1 MKRVVV
7 IGGGAA
13 GLMAAKAAADGGN
26 DVTVVEKNSRPAR
39 KMMITGKGRCNVTN
53 DADIKELVG
62 AVTGNGRFLYSSF
75 NMFSSA
81 DTMRFFEENGVPLKV
96 ERGGRVFP
104 CSDRAGDI
112 VDALVGA
119 AVKSGAK
126 IICDRVTGIDIK
138 EGAVKGVKTE
148 NNLRL
153 PADAVIV
160 ATGGMSYPAT
170 GSTGDGYELA
180 KKAGHNVT
188 PIRPSLVPLTV
199 LEGWC
204 SSLQGLSLKNV
215 TVSLYAEGEKKP
227 LYSELGEMM
236 FTHFGLTGPEIL
248 SASAYIDDPKTR
260 KYYITIDMKP
270 ALSAE
275 KLDQRIMRDFAK
287 YSNRDYIN
295 SLCDLLPK
303 KMVPVVVGLSHI
315 EPSQKVNQITREQR
329 ERIVSALKCLT
340 LHITGTRPI
349 DEAIVTKG
357 GVELTGVDPKT
368 MQSKTVNGLYFA
380 GEVLDVDA
388 FTGGYNLQIAFSTGF
403 SAGSAIK

>member
-1 MKRVVV
+1 
-7 IGGGAA
+7 
-13 GLMAAKAAADGGN
+13 
-26 DVTVVEKNSRPAR
+26 
-39 KMMITGKGRCNVTN
+39 
-53 DADIKELVG
+53 
-62 AVTGNGRFLYSSF
+62 
-75 NMFSSA
+75 
-81 DTMRFFEENGVPLKV
+81 
-96 ERGGRVFP
+96 
-104 CSDRAGDI
+104 
-112 VDALVGA
+112 
-119 AVKSGAK
+119 
-126 IICDRVTGIDIK
+126 
-138 EGAVKGVKTE
+138 
-148 NNLRL
+148 
-153 PADAVIV
+153 
-160 ATGGMSYPAT
+160 
-170 GSTGDGYELA
+170 
-180 KKAGHNVT
+180 
-188 PIRPSLVPLTV
+188 
-199 LEGWC
+199 
-204 SSLQGLSLKNV
+204 
-215 TVSLYAEGEKKP
+215 
-227 LYSELGEMM
+227 MM

-329 ERIVSALKCLT
+329 ERIVSTLKCLT

>member
-39 KMMITGKGRCNVTN
+39 KMMITGKVRCNVSN
-53 DADIKELVG
+53 DAYIKELVG

-104 CSDRAGDI
+104 CSDRAVDI

-153 PADAVIV
+153 PAD
-160 ATGGMSYPAT
+160 

>member
-1 MKRVVV
+1 M
-7 IGGGAA
+7 
-13 GLMAAKAAADGGN
+13 
-26 DVTVVEKNSRPAR
+26 
-39 KMMITGKGRCNVTN
+39 
-53 DADIKELVG
+53 
-62 AVTGNGRFLYSSF
+62 
-75 NMFSSA
+75 
-81 DTMRFFEENGVPLKV
+81 
-96 ERGGRVFP
+96 
-104 CSDRAGDI
+104 
-112 VDALVGA
+112 
-119 AVKSGAK
+119 
-126 IICDRVTGIDIK
+126 
-138 EGAVKGVKTE
+138 
-148 NNLRL
+148 
-153 PADAVIV
+153 
-160 ATGGMSYPAT
+160 
-170 GSTGDGYELA
+170 
-180 KKAGHNVT
+180 
-188 PIRPSLVPLTV
+188 
-199 LEGWC
+199 
-204 SSLQGLSLKNV
+204 QGLSLKNV